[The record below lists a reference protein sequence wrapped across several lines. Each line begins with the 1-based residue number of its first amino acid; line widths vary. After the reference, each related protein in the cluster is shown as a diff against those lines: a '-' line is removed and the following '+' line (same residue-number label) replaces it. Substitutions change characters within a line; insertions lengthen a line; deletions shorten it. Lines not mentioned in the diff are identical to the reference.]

1 MDERDK
7 YENSLGDG
15 HDDYYGDRQAVTP
28 TRLRR
33 KMGADRERDR
43 ERDQNPPNDG
53 ADDWIWGRYRS
64 GGGGA
69 PLRDVEG
76 NNVANLRL
84 VHHDAIQIQHSPT
97 NSPKKSLRHDGG
109 GRGYDYDDGY
119 HSRGYKQHADDDY
132 GYDEKVTAI
141 PGLSDRSH
149 HKFSGGNPS
158 PKKFMSSLREI
169 TTNMTHEEI
178 EAKNRRE
185 HAYKAQLKQQV
196 DEKKKQKFA
205 EKRKA
210 EELKRRELEEYYR
223 SYYRGNIPPE
233 KMRELRKPIVVE
245 GEEEFFAEL
254 REEERKEAAARRRG
268 EDESIK
274 GRGMDRLREQHAPP
288 PLRLPRDD
296 YGDDYDRRASPI
308 KRGGRGRGGSPPPR
322 RSTYDDYDD
331 YDDDHSYNRGV
342 HRSGGSDRDRDRD
355 HYASPPPRRRHDSP
369 LRDEPRVRRGD
380 NGDRDDR
387 PDRGVDWIRREE
399 YDELSMLCNK
409 LLAQQEELEEEIQ
422 DKDAMI
428 MNLKKAGGV
437 NGSLSK
443 AGKEVVGKTPQ
454 RSQSVHNMVKPTE
467 GRVKGAANAGAKPKS
482 ASAFGRKAPDP
493 PPSRREKQPT
503 AAKEPKSF
511 VEMSAAGLNR
521 IPKAGKKGLP
531 SSKMAA
537 KQDKLPSGDGNSKN
551 KVGKVGKLELGVRG
565 NQAPK
570 IVSHDSDEVH
580 SGREGGGLRAM
591 QKRVSKVGFKE
602 SVEMPGASEYL
613 RNNEGEVLSE
623 DQLDR
628 LLIQAKKTRGYN
640 R

>member
-1 MDERDK
+1 MIERDK

-28 TRLRR
+28 PNVRR

-43 ERDQNPPNDG
+43 DRDQNPPNEGDDG
-53 ADDWIWGRYRS
+53 WVWGRYKS

-69 PLRDVEG
+69 PLRDVDG

-84 VHHDAIQIQHSPT
+84 VHHDSVQLQHSPT
-97 NSPKKSLRHDGG
+97 HSPKKSLRHGSGGSGG
-109 GRGYDYDDGY
+109 GYDHDDPYYSRGSDRRSNDDYDYGE
-119 HSRGYKQHADDDY
+119 R
-132 GYDEKVTAI
+132 VTAI

-149 HKFSGGNPS
+149 PKYSGGNPS

-169 TTNMTHEEI
+169 TTNMTKEELD
-178 EAKNRRE
+178 AKNRKE
-185 HAYKAQLKQQV
+185 YAYKAQLKKQV
-196 DEKKKQKFA
+196 DEKKKEKFS

-233 KMRELRKPIVVE
+233 KMRELRKPIIVE

-254 REEERKEAAARRRG
+254 REEERREAAMRRG
-268 EDESIK
+268 GDGPVMGS
-274 GRGMDRLREQHAPP
+274 GMDRLREQQAPP
-288 PLRLPRDD
+288 PLRIPRDD
-296 YGDDYDRRASPI
+296 YNDDYDRRPSPMN
-308 KRGGRGRGGSPPPR
+308 RGGGRGSPSHR
-322 RSTYDDYDD
+322 RTYDDYDD
-331 YDDDHSYNRGV
+331 YDDDYDYNRGG
-342 HRSGGSDRDRDRD
+342 RGRDGGYDREREKG
-355 HYASPPPRRRHDSP
+355 HYASPPRRTRESP
-369 LRDEPRVRRGD
+369 PRVEPPVRKG
-380 NGDRDDR
+380 GSGEKSR
-387 PDRGVDWIRREE
+387 PDRGSDWIRKEE

-409 LLAQQEELEEEIQ
+409 LLAQQEELEEEIH

-428 MNLKKAGGV
+428 KNLKKV
-437 NGSLSK
+437 NGTKGGLSK

-454 RSQSVHNMVKPTE
+454 RSQSVHNMMKPE

-482 ASAFGRKAPDP
+482 ASAFGRRAPDP
-493 PPSRREKQPT
+493 PPRREKQPMV
-503 AAKEPKSF
+503 AKEPKSF

-521 IPKAGKKGLP
+521 MPKPGRKALAG
-531 SSKMAA
+531 SKLAA
-537 KQDKLPSGDGNSKN
+537 KQDKLPSGGGDSRNGD
-551 KVGKVGKLELGVRG
+551 GKLQLGVRG

-570 IVSHDSDEVH
+570 IISHEKDDEDY
-580 SGREGGGLRAM
+580 SARGGGGLRAM
-591 QKRVSKVGFKE
+591 QRKVNKVGFKE

-613 RNNEGEVLSE
+613 HNNDGEALSE

-628 LLIQAKKTRGYN
+628 LLIQAKKTRGYE